1 VNTRILKEIEF
12 HRYAALL
19 RTAAGSACDVAFCT
33 TAGEV
38 VWAAES
44 SDVTALEAAL
54 CELSDFESA
63 FLSEGDARRLDVG
76 ASRSLLYAPVRDPDR
91 QEIGLLAIL
100 VERQAPD
107 ADLTAL
113 ERTLVQ
119 LAAGIEREYHL
130 ICESNAL
137 AEELGGRYEEL
148 NLLYS
153 LEGHRRAFEEGAEGV
168 KALLN
173 NLAERL
179 DIDVAVFVESG
190 LQAPV
195 YITKL
200 TRPLSNLDLVLT
212 AVRGDLFR
220 FACTARK
227 ALTLNR
233 IDDPRRQYLFVN
245 MPYRLLACPVVGSSA
260 NNAMLVLLRR
270 ESEPEFTNS
279 DKNLAMVIAIQ
290 TAIMMQNHTMLGSL
304 RKFSSEMAAA
314 LIEAI
319 EAKDPYTRGHSERV
333 QKVAVKIG
341 AAASLGAMS
350 IEDVSWGALL
360 HDVGKIGVPEN
371 IICKAGRLSEDEYTM
386 IKIHPER
393 SYEIIRHID
402 HLRRGALDAARYHHE
417 RYDGSGYPSG
427 LRGKEIPV
435 EARVISIA
443 DTYDAVTSSRSYRS
457 ASDHETA
464 MGILRGVSGSQLDG
478 ELVQVFDNLCNR
490 DAAALAD
497 VMKPDE
503 PQDG

>member
-119 LAAGIEREYHL
+119 
-130 ICESNAL
+130 
-137 AEELGGRYEEL
+137 
-148 NLLYS
+148 
-153 LEGHRRAFEEGAEGV
+153 
-168 KALLN
+168 
-173 NLAERL
+173 AERL